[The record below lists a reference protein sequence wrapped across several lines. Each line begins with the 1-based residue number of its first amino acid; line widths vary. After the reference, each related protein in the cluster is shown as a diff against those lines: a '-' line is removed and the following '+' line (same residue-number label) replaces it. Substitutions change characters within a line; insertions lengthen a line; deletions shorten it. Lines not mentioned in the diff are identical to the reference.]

1 VIVFLVRSARSQR
14 VISLAR
20 VGGAGDASRRDG
32 VTGPEDYQ
40 RAEQLPE
47 HAATMLD
54 ADVAP
59 EDRAEFV
66 QRQAAVVGM
75 ATAHAVLATAGV
87 LGMSARLGSADEIAW
102 RDVAGTP

>member
-1 VIVFLVRSARSQR
+1 M
-14 VISLAR
+14 
-20 VGGAGDASRRDG
+20 
-32 VTGPEDYQ
+32 TGPEDCQ
-40 RAEQLPE
+40 CAEQLLE

-54 ADVAP
+54 ADVPP

-66 QRQAAVVGM
+66 QRQAAVASM
-75 ATAHAVLATAGV
+75 ATAHTVLATAGV